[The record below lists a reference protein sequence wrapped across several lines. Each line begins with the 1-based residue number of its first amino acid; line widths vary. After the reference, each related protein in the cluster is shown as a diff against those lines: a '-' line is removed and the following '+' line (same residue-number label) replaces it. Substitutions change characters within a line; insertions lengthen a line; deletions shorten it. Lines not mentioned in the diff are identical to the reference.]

1 MFPPKDSMNMTA
13 PARSIVPTL
22 GCAAE
27 ITMESFASKSR
38 ILAKVAQQAVPK
50 TDFIATC
57 DSKSYAIAID
67 PSGKINWKSNHIDSD
82 HLVAVLTEEVS
93 SDYLAF
99 LQSKKVSYLFGGKAK
114 ININKVLEK
123 LSKIFKI
130 KKLLLEGGGRING
143 TMLGAGLVDELSL
156 LIAPVADGSMGTPTL
171 FDVEKHGWR
180 TSKLELLSA
189 RKVAGGVLWL
199 RYKVHSA
206 KVK

>member
-1 MFPPKDSMNMTA
+1 MIESVDGRIVTDNWNVSPEGLAEYDRTG
-13 PARSIVPTL
+13 SIHRADAWMC
-22 GCAAE
+22 GR

-38 ILAKVAQQAVPK
+38 ILAKVAKQAVPK
-50 TDFIATC
+50 TDFIATR

-114 ININKVLEK
+114 INISKVLEK

-130 KKLLLEGGGRING
+130 KKLLLEGGGKN
-143 TMLGAGLVDELSL
+143 
-156 LIAPVADGSMGTPTL
+156 
-171 FDVEKHGWR
+171 
-180 TSKLELLSA
+180 
-189 RKVAGGVLWL
+189 
-199 RYKVHSA
+199 
-206 KVK
+206 